1 MPGAF
6 DGQGKALDSPGT
18 GVIRS
23 CELLC
28 RCCESYLGPLQ
39 EQQEFLITEPSLKP
53 QTSPLLSSLRY
64 SVSKEKKHEMCLVK
78 LLDPSRLSQVD
89 KVSLHTSPT
98 QAWGRSAE
106 GWLFVERR

>member
-6 DGQGKALDSPGT
+6 PGQGKVLDSPGT
-18 GVIRS
+18 GVIRG
-23 CELLC
+23 CELPC
-28 RCCESYLGPLQ
+28 RCSESHLGPLQ
-39 EQQEFLITEPSLKP
+39 EQQEFLTTEPSLKP

-64 SVSKEKKHEMCLVK
+64 SVSKENDMCLVK
-78 LLDPSRLSQVD
+78 LLDPSCLSQVD
-89 KVSLHTSPT
+89 KVSLHTSPA